1 MIGEK
6 ISGEEE
12 TGFGLQK
19 TAVARGV
26 AGEGDHF
33 ESVNSFPWLEPMI
46 DFRRFE
52 AEKESPHLL
61 KPAGNL
67 GPATI
72 LVAAHHVVAIGPWG
86 INPALGE
93 FFKFGDVESVV
104 EMSVGQENTP
114 NIRQGFAMLA
124 KCLLDPIDPA
134 HKSAV
139 NQINPVVTNDEVVLH
154 DESAQWN
161 DLRHEARISDFMK
174 KPTMDAF

>member
-46 DFRRFE
+46 DFRCFE

-86 INPALGE
+86 VNPALGE

-161 DLRHEARISDFMK
+161 DLRHKARISDFMK